1 MIKTLLGQKK
11 ATEDLA
17 AKLNTVPTY
26 RRQNVQPQPQLQ
38 QRQPRINAD
47 GDECYQCGASGHCPE
62 TAMQEVDRHPSRTST
77 QAST

>member
-1 MIKTLLGQKK
+1 MIKALLGQKK

-26 RRQNVQPQPQLQ
+26 RKQNLQPQPQLQ

-47 GDECYQCGASGHCPE
+47 GDECY
-62 TAMQEVDRHPSRTST
+62 R
-77 QAST
+77 

>member
-1 MIKTLLGQKK
+1 MIKALLGQKK

-26 RRQNVQPQPQLQ
+26 RKQNLQLQPQLQ

-47 GDECYQCGASGHCPE
+47 GDECY
-62 TAMQEVDRHPSRTST
+62 R
-77 QAST
+77 